1 VPLNGTS
8 EIDLLSVAASLSA
21 ASTHPLSQAIVRA
34 GDERKLE
41 RRPPSDVRNVPGKG
55 VQGVVDSVTVLVG
68 SAKLLNDNGASTASA
83 EAATA
88 KLASEGK
95 SLSYV
100 ARDGIMIGVIG
111 ITDAIRPT
119 SAEAIRELRAAGV
132 EPVLMSGDIKP
143 TAERVARE
151 VGIDRVFAEV
161 RPEDKASHV
170 AELQK
175 QGQFVAM
182 VGDGINDAP
191 ALAQADIGIAIGA
204 GTDVAAQAAQ
214 VILMKS
220 DPLDIVRAIRLSKAT
235 VRKMK
240 QNLAWASVYNVLA
253 IPIAAGAFY
262 SSLGWSLRP
271 EVSALLMSVSSIIVA
286 LNAVSL
292 RRARI

>member
-1 VPLNGTS
+1 
-8 EIDLLSVAASLSA
+8 
-21 ASTHPLSQAIVRA
+21 
-34 GDERKLE
+34 
-41 RRPPSDVRNVPGKG
+41 
-55 VQGVVDSVTVLVG
+55 VLVG
-68 SAKLLNDNGASTASA
+68 SAKLFSDNGVSTASA
-83 EAATA
+83 EAAAA
-88 KLASEGK
+88 KLASDGK

-100 ARDGIMIGVIG
+100 ARNGQLIGLIG

-262 SSLGWSLRP
+262 TTLGWSLRP

>member
-1 VPLNGTS
+1 
-8 EIDLLSVAASLSA
+8 
-21 ASTHPLSQAIVRA
+21 
-34 GDERKLE
+34 
-41 RRPPSDVRNVPGKG
+41 
-55 VQGVVDSVTVLVG
+55 
-68 SAKLLNDNGASTASA
+68 
-83 EAATA
+83 
-88 KLASEGK
+88 
-95 SLSYV
+95 
-100 ARDGIMIGVIG
+100 
-111 ITDAIRPT
+111 
-119 SAEAIRELRAAGV
+119 
-132 EPVLMSGDIKP
+132 MSGDVKP

-161 RPEDKASHV
+161 RPEDKAAHV
-170 AELQK
+170 KELQS
-175 QGQFVAM
+175 QGFVVAM

-191 ALAQADIGIAIGA
+191 ALAQANIGIAIGA

-253 IPIAAGAFY
+253 IPVAAGALY

-271 EVSALLMSVSSIIVA
+271 EISALLMSVSSIIVA

-292 RRARI
+292 RRAKI